1 MTTPR
6 KRFAHT
12 SNTWQLFQKYFF
24 LDGDRYPYTLG
35 PMPRGN
41 AINLVQGLNCCNVQW
56 ADEQS
61 MPHIFLTLSAKAK
74 KGAGENDLW
83 EVEISTNYRKQGIA
97 SPSKESRKST
107 DWMAKLLAADT
118 GSSTPPP
125 SSSNNDTASSP
136 SGEEGVYVPSPV
148 STPEPKI
155 SHMENALEGWLSAPR
170 TPEPP
175 STDDPH
181 AAAGRY
187 PLSTE
192 GEKSRKYSGDAEPIK
207 LIGKPGE

>member
-24 LDGDRYPYTLG
+24 LDGDRYPYILG

-74 KGAGENDLW
+74 KGEGELW
-83 EVEISTNYRKQGIA
+83 TVEISTNYRKQGIA
-97 SPSKESRKST
+97 SPSKENRKST
-107 DWMAKLLAADT
+107 DWMAKLLAEAPE
-118 GSSTPPP
+118 GNGP
-125 SSSNNDTASSP
+125 ASSP
-136 SGEEGVYVPSPV
+136 VPGEGGKMYVPSAV
-148 STPEPKI
+148 SHHEPEI
-155 SHMENALEGWLSAPR
+155 SHMESALESWLGAGR
-170 TPEPP
+170 TPEA
-175 STDDPH
+175 TDDPH
-181 AAAGRY
+181 AASGRY

-192 GEKSRKYSGDAEPIK
+192 GEE
-207 LIGKPGE
+207 

>member
-24 LDGDRYPYTLG
+24 LDSSRYPYTLG
-35 PMPRGN
+35 PMTRGN

-97 SPSKESRKST
+97 SPSKASRKST
-107 DWMAKLLAADT
+107 DWMAKLLAEAPE
-118 GSSTPPP
+118 G
-125 SSSNNDTASSP
+125 NDTASSP
-136 SGEEGVYVPSPV
+136 VPGEPHAPVYVPSGTEPSSV
-148 STPEPKI
+148 SRGEPEI
-155 SHMENALEGWLSAPR
+155 SHMENALSAWLS
-170 TPEPP
+170 TPP
-175 STDDPH
+175 
-181 AAAGRY
+181 
-187 PLSTE
+187 
-192 GEKSRKYSGDAEPIK
+192 
-207 LIGKPGE
+207 

>member
-74 KGAGENDLW
+74 KGENDLW
-83 EVEISTNYRKQGIA
+83 AVEISTNYRKQGIA
-97 SPSKESRKST
+97 SPSKENRKST
-107 DWMAKLLAADT
+107 DWMAKLLAEDT
-118 GSSTPPP
+118 GS
-125 SSSNNDTASSP
+125 NDTTSSP
-136 SGEEGVYVPSPV
+136 SGEVPRAEEVYVPSGTV
-148 STPEPKI
+148 SPEPEI
-155 SHMENALEGWLSAPR
+155 SHMENALEGWLSR
-170 TPEPP
+170 TPETPN
-175 STDDPH
+175 TDDPH
-181 AAAGRY
+181 AASGRY
-187 PLSTE
+187 PLAPE
-192 GEKSRKYSGDAEPIK
+192 GEE
-207 LIGKPGE
+207 

>member
-24 LDGDRYPYTLG
+24 LDGDRYPYTLP

-74 KGAGENDLW
+74 KGENDLW
-83 EVEISTNYRKQGIA
+83 TVEISTNYRKQGIA

-107 DWMAKLLAADT
+107 DWMAKLLAVDT
-118 GSSTPPP
+118 GA
-125 SSSNNDTASSP
+125 NDTASSSSNYDTTSSP
-136 SGEEGVYVPSPV
+136 SGEGEVYVPSPV
-148 STPEPKI
+148 SQQAPEPEI
-155 SHMENALEGWLSAPR
+155 SHMENALEGWLGAGR
-170 TPEPP
+170 TPAN
-175 STDDPH
+175 TDDPN
-181 AAAGRY
+181 AASGRY
-187 PLSTE
+187 PLNTE
-192 GEKSRKYSGDAEPIK
+192 GEE
-207 LIGKPGE
+207 

>member
-24 LDGDRYPYTLG
+24 LDGNKYPYTLG

-74 KGAGENDLW
+74 KGENDLW
-83 EVEISTNYRKQGIA
+83 TVEISTNYRKQGIA

-118 GSSTPPP
+118 GS
-125 SSSNNDTASSP
+125 NDTASSP
-136 SGEEGVYVPSPV
+136 SGEGEVYVPSPV
-148 STPEPKI
+148 SQQAPEPEI
-155 SHMENALEGWLSAPR
+155 SHMESALENWLSTGR
-170 TPEPP
+170 TP
-175 STDDPH
+175 
-181 AAAGRY
+181 AAPDEANAAEGRY
-187 PLSTE
+187 PPNMEE
-192 GEKSRKYSGDAEPIK
+192 GE
-207 LIGKPGE
+207 

>member
-24 LDGDRYPYTLG
+24 LDGDRYPYTLP

-74 KGAGENDLW
+74 KVDESNPDTLW
-83 EVEISTNYRKQGIA
+83 TVEISTNYRKQGIA

-107 DWMAKLLAADT
+107 DWMAKLLAVDT
-118 GSSTPPP
+118 GSNDTTS
-125 SSSNNDTASSP
+125 SSSNNDTTSSP

-148 STPEPKI
+148 SQPIPEPEI
-155 SHMENALEGWLSAPR
+155 SHMENALEGWLGAGR
-170 TPEPP
+170 TPESP

-181 AAAGRY
+181 AASGRY
-187 PLSTE
+187 PLNTE
-192 GEKSRKYSGDAEPIK
+192 GERDETR
-207 LIGKPGE
+207 

>member
-74 KGAGENDLW
+74 KGENDLW
-83 EVEISTNYRKQGIA
+83 TVEISTNYRKQGIA
-97 SPSKESRKST
+97 SPSKKSRKST
-107 DWMAKLLAADT
+107 DWMAKLLAEAPDDNGPT
-118 GSSTPPP
+118 
-125 SSSNNDTASSP
+125 SSP
-136 SGEEGVYVPSPV
+136 VPGEGGGVYVPSAV
-148 STPEPKI
+148 SPHEPEI
-155 SHMENALEGWLSAPR
+155 SHMESALESWLGAGR
-170 TPEPP
+170 TPEA
-175 STDDPH
+175 TDEAN

-187 PLSTE
+187 PLNTE
-192 GEKSRKYSGDAEPIK
+192 GEQ
-207 LIGKPGE
+207 

>member
-24 LDGDRYPYTLG
+24 LDGDRYPYTLP

-41 AINLVQGLNCCNVQW
+41 AINLVQGLNCCNIQW

-74 KGAGENDLW
+74 KVDESNPDTLW
-83 EVEISTNYRKQGIA
+83 AVEISTNYRKQGIA

-107 DWMAKLLAADT
+107 DWMAKLLAVDT
-118 GSSTPPP
+118 GA
-125 SSSNNDTASSP
+125 NDTTSSP
-136 SGEEGVYVPSPV
+136 SGEGEVYVPSPV
-148 STPEPKI
+148 SQQDPEPEI
-155 SHMENALEGWLSAPR
+155 SHMENALEGWLAAPRDR

-175 STDDPH
+175 STDESN

-187 PLSTE
+187 PLNTE
-192 GEKSRKYSGDAEPIK
+192 GEE
-207 LIGKPGE
+207 

>member
-24 LDGDRYPYTLG
+24 LDGDRYPYTLP

-41 AINLVQGLNCCNVQW
+41 AINLVQGLNCCNIQW

-74 KGAGENDLW
+74 KVDESNPDTLW
-83 EVEISTNYRKQGIA
+83 AVEISTNYRKQGIA

-107 DWMAKLLAADT
+107 DWMAKLLAVDT
-118 GSSTPPP
+118 GA
-125 SSSNNDTASSP
+125 NDTTSSP
-136 SGEEGVYVPSPV
+136 SGEPPSVSQEVYVPSGTGVGTV
-148 STPEPKI
+148 SPEPEI
-155 SHMENALEGWLSAPR
+155 SHMENALEGWLAAPRDR

-181 AAAGRY
+181 AASGRY
-187 PLSTE
+187 PLNTE
-192 GEKSRKYSGDAEPIK
+192 GEE
-207 LIGKPGE
+207 

>member
-24 LDGDRYPYTLG
+24 LDGDRYPYILG

-74 KGAGENDLW
+74 EGENNLW
-83 EVEISTNYRKQGIA
+83 TVEISTNYRKQGIA
-97 SPSKESRKST
+97 SPSKENRKSP
-107 DWMAKLLAADT
+107 DWMAKLLAEDT
-118 GSSTPPP
+118 GSNATPP
-125 SSSNNDTASSP
+125 SSS
-136 SGEEGVYVPSPV
+136 GEAPRAEGQVYVPSNPSAGV
-148 STPEPKI
+148 LPSEPEI
-155 SHMENALEGWLSAPR
+155 SHMESALEGWLSAPR
-170 TPEPP
+170 TPAT
-175 STDDPH
+175 TDDPN
-181 AAAGRY
+181 AAEGRY
-187 PLSTE
+187 PLNTE
-192 GEKSRKYSGDAEPIK
+192 GEE
-207 LIGKPGE
+207 